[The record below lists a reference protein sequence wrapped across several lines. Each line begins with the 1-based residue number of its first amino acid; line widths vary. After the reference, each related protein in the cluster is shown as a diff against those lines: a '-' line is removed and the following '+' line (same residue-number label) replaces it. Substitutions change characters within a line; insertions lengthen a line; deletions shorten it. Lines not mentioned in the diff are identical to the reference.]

1 MITLVFADD
10 YAVTRAGIRALL
22 GAAPDIQILG
32 EADNGEDV
40 KELVLQLRPQILLL
54 DLKMPGPSAA
64 QIEKWVRTH
73 CPETCTLVL
82 TAHDHD
88 AYLTAM
94 LDAGAVGY
102 IGKNESAERLIG
114 AIRRAAEGE
123 ILFDFDQINRAQEWR
138 KAAGDKWASLS
149 ERERQILVQLAQGLD
164 RAAISASLQIVPK
177 TVEFHITHILKK
189 LGVKSYMEA
198 VLWMDRY
205 FPDEQG

>member
-1 MITLVFADD
+1 
-10 YAVTRAGIRALL
+10 
-22 GAAPDIQILG
+22 
-32 EADNGEDV
+32 
-40 KELVLQLRPQILLL
+40 
-54 DLKMPGPSAA
+54 
-64 QIEKWVRTH
+64 
-73 CPETCTLVL
+73 
-82 TAHDHD
+82 
-88 AYLTAM
+88 M